1 MRLTGEML
9 AERRTCMNLETLK
22 KRKKELRLTN
32 KDVARL
38 SGVSLGTV
46 NKIFSGATK
55 APQVDTMQAILGVLK
70 LEEYEFYDGKMERE
84 PLRAERIKGSF
95 PGRLR
100 EPQMTA
106 EDYRMLDKRKQTE
119 LIEGKLIRHQSPSWN
134 HQELISGV
142 LCNVR
147 NYIRE
152 KGYGCHAICGPIEV
166 QLECVNG
173 DTIVQPDLVMLL
185 GEEQIGLRGLL
196 RAPEFVMEVLSESE
210 QEQEMVVKPDLY
222 MGAGVQEYWLV
233 NLYQRQVIVY
243 WFGNNYGREGFQVD
257 TYTFDQKVPMRLLDG
272 FMMDFGTIDLM

>member
-1 MRLTGEML
+1 
-9 AERRTCMNLETLK
+9 MNLETLK